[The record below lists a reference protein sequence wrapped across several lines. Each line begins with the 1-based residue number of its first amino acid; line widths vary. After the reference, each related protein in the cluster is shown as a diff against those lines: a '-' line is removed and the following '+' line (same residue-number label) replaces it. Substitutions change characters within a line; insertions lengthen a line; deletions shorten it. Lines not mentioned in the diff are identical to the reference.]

1 MHVSTVSPVGNV
13 TVTPEDVIA
22 TTGDNVTFV
31 AMTDAGPGTKYI
43 WIYDPTYSICV
54 QSDIDC
60 SLFSTSG

>member
-43 WIYDPTYSICV
+43 YL
-54 QSDIDC
+54 DIRSYIFNMC
-60 SLFSTSG
+60 PV